1 MLAQRK
7 TTGIASRTSRRAAV
21 CCAMQQPKPGHRTG
35 EQLADAPVAARR
47 EVVLSSVSWLVLGSL
62 LNIGAVPR
70 PTGLGIQARREAWSM
85 QLPASKPARPINQA
99 ASQAMS
105 QQAKH
110 TLLAGLT
117 DTHLTDYG
125 GGVKTL
131 ALCPSTPN
139 CVSTAEEANDPQ
151 HYIPP
156 WTYNPQDGPR
166 GRQPVSQEQA
176 MQELRGVVEKLS
188 PDGFTPKVV
197 KQDADFL
204 YVEYSSPLL
213 GFVDDVEFWF
223 KPGPNYRVEY
233 RSASRIGESDGDLLT
248 THHIHL
254 TDRWIGAAGN
264 INRKRIRAIRQE
276 LEKKGWSS
284 VGF

>member
-1 MLAQRK
+1 ML
-7 TTGIASRTSRRAAV
+7 
-21 CCAMQQPKPGHRTG
+21 
-35 EQLADAPVAARR
+35 LALRR

-70 PTGLGIQARREAWSM
+70 PSGLGIQ
-85 QLPASKPARPINQA
+85 
-99 ASQAMS
+99 
-105 QQAKH
+105 
-110 TLLAGLT
+110 
-117 DTHLTDYG
+117 DYG

-233 RSASRIGESDGDLLT
+233 RSASRIGESDG
-248 THHIHL
+248 
-254 TDRWIGAAGN
+254 N

>member
-7 TTGIASRTSRRAAV
+7 TTGIASRTSRRVAV

-70 PTGLGIQARREAWSM
+70 PSGLGIQARREAWSM

-105 QQAKH
+105 QQAKQP
-110 TLLAGLT
+110 ASQP
-117 DTHLTDYG
+117 DYG

-213 GFVDDVEFWF
+213 GIAAAAAAAVSAAIVAPQFVDDVEFWF

-233 RSASRIGESDGDLLT
+233 RSASRIGESDG
-248 THHIHL
+248 
-254 TDRWIGAAGN
+254 N

>member
-7 TTGIASRTSRRAAV
+7 TTGIASRTSRRVAV

-35 EQLADAPVAARR
+35 EQLADAP
-47 EVVLSSVSWLVLGSL
+47 
-62 LNIGAVPR
+62 
-70 PTGLGIQARREAWSM
+70 
-85 QLPASKPARPINQA
+85 
-99 ASQAMS
+99 
-105 QQAKH
+105 
-110 TLLAGLT
+110 
-117 DTHLTDYG
+117 DYG

-233 RSASRIGESDGDLLT
+233 RSASRIGESDG
-248 THHIHL
+248 
-254 TDRWIGAAGN
+254 N